1 MWCNLPIALMT
12 ASSARVAPMSD
23 VNEHVRR
30 HVIVVTRNAISEAI
44 AAIADIVGRRVVIL
58 GDDDPE
64 GTPRER
70 LAADPPTEFDAVVIT
85 DHDAPEAYDLL
96 CDTIRSPAGYVAMM
110 ASRHRAADVLGM
122 LRAEGVDALS
132 LDRVHMPA
140 GLNLGG
146 RLPGAIAL
154 SVVAAIAAWSNGR
167 DGRPMREG
175 ESPFPP
181 A

>member
-1 MWCNLPIALMT
+1 
-12 ASSARVAPMSD
+12 MSD
-23 VNEHVRR
+23 VNEHVQR
-30 HVIVVTRNAISEAI
+30 HIIVVTRNAISEAI
-44 AAIADIVGRRVVIL
+44 AAIADIVGRRVVVL

-70 LAADPPTEFDAVVIT
+70 LAADPPTPFDAVVIA

-96 CDTIRSPAGYVAMM
+96 RDTIRSPAGYVAMM
-110 ASRHRAADVLGM
+110 ASRNRTADVLAM
-122 LRAEGVDALS
+122 LRGEGIDPPTLER
-132 LDRVHMPA
+132 LHLPA

-146 RLPGAIAL
+146 KLPGDIAL
-154 SVVAAIAAWSNGR
+154 SVVAEIAAWSNGR

-175 ESPFPP
+175 ESPYQP